1 MTQKRRNEITGLR
14 GLSACA
20 IAYIFHYTELF
31 HTMPERFPIQAA
43 VMGFLA
49 RYGVCMSEIFFM
61 LSGLL
66 LYWSYQKR
74 LSEGELRLGSFILPK
89 MKKIYPMM
97 MASALVTWL
106 LQKVGYAIY
115 GVYILHPDGA
125 GVRNSLKALLVSLL
139 GLQTGWISDNDTLAV
154 NGPSWFVSVFFVCYA
169 IYYLLT
175 RYVRGRLW
183 QNVSYM
189 GMMALG
195 IFLMIHPLGLPLF
208 CRHYTGTDHR
218 KDQGAGQDVFLY
230 IGKCG
235 IDRQSGS
242 GRKTREPADFV
253 VCQRFCVDKSDLSG
267 MSGGYPAKDL
277 WGKTFCLAGKCLYAD
292 LFVEYGD

>member
-74 LSEGELRLGSFILPK
+74 LSEGELRLGNFILPK

-115 GVYILHPDGA
+115 GVYILHRWSRGAKFPQGTRYRCWACRQDGFLTMIRWRSTDR
-125 GVRNSLKALLVSLL
+125 V
-139 GLQTGWISDNDTLAV
+139 GL
-154 NGPSWFVSVFFVCYA
+154 SVF
-169 IYYLLT
+169 
-175 RYVRGRLW
+175 
-183 QNVSYM
+183 S
-189 GMMALG
+189 
-195 IFLMIHPLGLPLF
+195 
-208 CRHYTGTDHR
+208 
-218 KDQGAGQDVFLY
+218 
-230 IGKCG
+230 
-235 IDRQSGS
+235 
-242 GRKTREPADFV
+242 
-253 VCQRFCVDKSDLSG
+253 LSA
-267 MSGGYPAKDL
+267 MPF
-277 WGKTFCLAGKCLYAD
+277 TIC
-292 LFVEYGD
+292 